1 MALTDEHTGL
11 ELLYRGKDISL
22 YPFKDIV
29 QYNANCNEL
38 ELLPLTDKEL
48 VSKEFN
54 IPQHYKEL
62 DVEEYIR
69 SLIPQQSSA
78 EIHGLPVNPAARV
91 EEESALIPASGQD
104 DNIIT
109 ARVEMELAEYK
120 ARNLYPI
127 LQLLIYIIDTMRKN
141 ELIWGVGR
149 GSSVASYV
157 LYLLGVH
164 KVDSIKYNLDI
175 KEFLK

>member
-38 ELLPLTDKEL
+38 ELLPLNNKEL
-48 VSKEFN
+48 VSKDFN
-54 IPQHYKEL
+54 IPQHYKDI
-62 DVEEYIR
+62 DVEEYVKG
-69 SLIPQQSSA
+69 LIPT
-78 EIHGLPVNPAARV
+78 
-91 EEESALIPASGQD
+91 SGQD
-104 DNIIT
+104 VNIIT
-109 ARVEMELAEYK
+109 ARVEMELTLYRAK
-120 ARNLYPI
+120 NLYPI
-127 LQLLIYIIDTMRKN
+127 LKLLIYIIDTMRKN
-141 ELIWGVGR
+141 ELVWGVGR